1 VGKDSKILGPQ
12 ETQLIRQC
20 TAAALNVAASIEEGG
35 NCGTGPTASITDTMA
50 ACCSGTSICTGDAVE
65 GFSMESCLSKLDAFN
80 NDITTIDSDL
90 FKNPGRADPSLC
102 QRSGNNGVVVS
113 PAP

>member
-1 VGKDSKILGPQ
+1 
-12 ETQLIRQC
+12 
-20 TAAALNVAASIEEGG
+20 
-35 NCGTGPTASITDTMA
+35 
-50 ACCSGTSICTGDAVE
+50 
-65 GFSMESCLSKLDAFN
+65 MESCLSKLDAFN